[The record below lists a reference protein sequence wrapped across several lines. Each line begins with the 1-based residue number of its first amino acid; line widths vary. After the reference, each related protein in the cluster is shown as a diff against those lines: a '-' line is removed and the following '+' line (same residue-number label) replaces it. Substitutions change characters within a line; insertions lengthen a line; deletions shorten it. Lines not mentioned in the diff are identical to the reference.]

1 MTALSFLERAKTC
14 RVSPL
19 KTRAR
24 YFLSRSRQNTCIQA
38 ACEEIKANAPV
49 IRAWMGAVR
58 GSFGAL
64 GCFSIIDRW
73 LFDTFCSKNDSFRRC
88 AGPGGARRAFRGARV
103 VDDVRGGC
111 GTGGGIREAPNRRA
125 TPPKEA
131 ILHYCEAISKLCK
144 RPPFRRAHVDTR
156 SREPTTRRSL
166 RN

>member
-1 MTALSFLERAKTC
+1 MRFQLLRLQQRKTAVLQFLERAKTC

-49 IRAWMGAVR
+49 IRAWLGAVR

-73 LFDTFCSKNDSFRRC
+73 LFETFCSKNDSFRRC

-103 VDDVRGGC
+103 VEDVRGGC
-111 GTGGGIREAPNRRA
+111 GTDSGTREAPNTRA
-125 TPPKEA
+125 TPPKRGHFPLLQGDSQA
-131 ILHYCEAISKLCK
+131 LSPK
-144 RPPFRRAHVDTR
+144 
-156 SREPTTRRSL
+156 S
-166 RN
+166 